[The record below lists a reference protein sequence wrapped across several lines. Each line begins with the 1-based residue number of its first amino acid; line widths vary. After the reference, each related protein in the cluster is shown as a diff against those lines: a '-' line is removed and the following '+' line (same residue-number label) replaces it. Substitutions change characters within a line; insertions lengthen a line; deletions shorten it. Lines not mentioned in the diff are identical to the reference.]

1 MAYVRLASLASFAL
15 AAILLMPIASIAQ
28 DAPEGRV
35 ILTIGGEISTT
46 NVDDTMQYDRAM
58 LEAFGLHTVVTETP
72 WTDGDVTF
80 EGVLMRDLLDAV
92 GADGNTIAAVAL
104 NDYTATIPASDAD
117 DYDVIL
123 AMRQDGDQLTVRQRG
138 PLWVIYPWSD
148 VPGLQNEVYYS
159 RSIWQLKA
167 LEVRPN

>member
-1 MAYVRLASLASFAL
+1 MAYVRLASVASFAL
-15 AAILLMPIASIAQ
+15 AAILLAPHSSVAQ

-35 ILTIGGEISTT
+35 ILTVGGEIATT
-46 NVDDTMQYDRAM
+46 NLDGAMQYDRAM
-58 LEAFGLHTVVTETP
+58 LEALGMHTVVTETP

-80 EGVLMRDLLDAV
+80 EGVLLRDLLADV
-92 GADGNTIAAVAL
+92 GADGGIIAAVAL
-104 NDYTATIPASDAD
+104 NDYTATIPASDAVD
-117 DYDVIL
+117 FDVIL
-123 AMRQDGDQLTVRQRG
+123 AMRQDGEILTVRQRG

-148 VPGLQNEVYYS
+148 RPGLQNEVYYS